1 MKYFA
6 QLEKRTN
13 KVTNII
19 IIDDNDCL
27 DGSTHSEA
35 VGASYAQFKLG
46 GNWKEYS
53 PTGEFRNR
61 PAMIG
66 GYYDESLDSFVDEKP
81 DGYDSWSL
89 NSTGEWT
96 PPSPPGNVG
105 IATTAGWTYHWNEKK
120 YKEDPNTA
128 WEWINY
134 SG

>member
-6 QLEKRTN
+6 QLDKITN
-13 KVTNII
+13 VVTNII
-19 IIDDNDCL
+19 VLADSDCL
-27 DGSTHSEA
+27 VGSAHSEA
-35 VGASYAQFKLG
+35 VGAYHAQFKLG

-61 PAMIG
+61 PAQIG
-66 GYYDESLDSFVDEKP
+66 GYYDESIDSFVDKKS
-81 DGYDSWSL
+81 DGYDSWTT
-89 NSTGEWT
+89 NATGEWT

-105 IATTAGWTYHWNEKK
+105 IATTAGWTYHWNETK

-134 SG
+134 N